1 MIGAK
6 YITEALNCV
15 FIHSGRGAFYTGRR
29 SIARM
34 AGLYRSENAGMSSDK
49 GSEKLP
55 RRKSKVFWAMLIN
68 SELVG
73 P

>member
-1 MIGAK
+1 
-6 YITEALNCV
+6 
-15 FIHSGRGAFYTGRR
+15 
-29 SIARM
+29 M
-34 AGLYRSENAGMSSDK
+34 AGLYRSENAGMSNDK
-49 GSEKLP
+49 RSKKLL